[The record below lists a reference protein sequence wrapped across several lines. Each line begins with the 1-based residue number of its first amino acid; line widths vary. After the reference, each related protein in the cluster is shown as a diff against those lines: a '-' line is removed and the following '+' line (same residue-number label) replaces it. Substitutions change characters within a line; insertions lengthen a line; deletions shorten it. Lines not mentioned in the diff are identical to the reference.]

1 MQNLPHFLNVERL
14 RTEKKEKIKEQQA
27 ADKKLKDYQ
36 VKYPKITN
44 SEEYKALEK
53 QVEVLKKEKENLE
66 ALYF

>member
-27 ADKKLKDYQ
+27 ADKKLK
-36 VKYPKITN
+36 
-44 SEEYKALEK
+44 EYKDKNQKLTSSEYQALLK
-53 QVEVLKKEKENLE
+53 QVDDLKKEKENLE